1 MAAIAAPYARA
12 FTDVV
17 FEAHLNAGE
26 VNRQLDDFVAT
37 WHGSADLREVF
48 LDPSFPVEQKVAILD
63 LLNSDKLNT
72 RLEMSVQ
79 VRNFIAVLIQHNRLN
94 VLDEILDEYRKEVNR
109 RLGISEVQ
117 VTTARLLEADER
129 QGIEQK
135 VAALTGTQV
144 QATYHEDKSLLGG
157 VVVRVGSTVY
167 DGSVKGK
174 LDRLKEQL
182 VS

>member
-1 MAAIAAPYARA
+1 MAAIAGPYARA

-17 FEAHLNAGE
+17 FEGHLNAQE
-26 VNRQLDDFVAT
+26 VQKQLDDFVGA
-37 WHGSADLREVF
+37 WRESADLREVF
-48 LDPSFPVEQKVAILD
+48 LDPTFPAEQKVAILD
-63 LLNSDKLNT
+63 KLNA
-72 RLEMSVQ
+72 RLGMRTQ
-79 VRNFIAVLIQHNRLN
+79 VRNFIAVLIQHDRLN
-94 VLDEILDEYRKEVNR
+94 MLDDVVAEYRKEVNQ
-109 RLGISEVQ
+109 RLGISEVR
-117 VTTARLLEADER
+117 VTTARPLEADER

-157 VVVRVGSTVY
+157 VVVSVGSTVY

-182 VS
+182 AS

>member
-12 FTDVV
+12 FADVV
-17 FEAHLNAGE
+17 FEAHLNAND
-26 VNRQLDDFVAT
+26 VQQQLNDFVAA
-37 WHGSADLREVF
+37 WRESADLRELF
-48 LDPSFPVEQKVAILD
+48 LDPSFPSDQKVAILD
-63 LLNSDKLNT
+63 KLNA
-72 RLEMSVQ
+72 RLGMSVQ
-79 VRNFIAVLIQHNRLN
+79 VRNFIAVIIQHDRLY
-94 VLDEILDEYRKEVNR
+94 VLDEILAEYRKEENR

-117 VTTARLLEADER
+117 VTTARPLDANER

-135 VAALTGTQV
+135 VAAMTGTQV

-167 DGSVKGK
+167 DGSVKGR

-182 VS
+182 AS

>member
-12 FTDVV
+12 FADVV
-17 FEAHLNAGE
+17 FEAHLNAND
-26 VNRQLDDFVAT
+26 VQQQLNDFVAA
-37 WHGSADLREVF
+37 WRESADLREIF
-48 LDPSFPVEQKVAILD
+48 IDPSFPSEQKVAILD
-63 LLNSDKLNT
+63 KLNA
-72 RLEMSVQ
+72 RLGMSVQ
-79 VRNFIAVLIQHNRLN
+79 VRNFIAVLIQHNRLD
-94 VLDEILDEYRKEVNR
+94 VLDDVLSEYRKEVNR

-117 VTTARLLEADER
+117 VTTARPLDADER

-167 DGSVKGK
+167 DGSVKGR

-182 VS
+182 AS

>member
-1 MAAIAAPYARA
+1 MAVIAAPYARA
-12 FTDVV
+12 FADVV
-17 FEAHLNAGE
+17 FEAHLNAND
-26 VNRQLDDFVAT
+26 VQQQLNDFVAA
-37 WHGSADLREVF
+37 WRESADLREIF
-48 LDPSFPVEQKVAILD
+48 IDPSFPSEQKVAILD
-63 LLNSDKLNT
+63 KLNA
-72 RLEMSVQ
+72 RLGMSVQ
-79 VRNFIAVLIQHNRLN
+79 VRNFIAVLIQHNRLD
-94 VLDEILDEYRKEVNR
+94 VLDDVLSEYRKEVNR

-117 VTTARLLEADER
+117 VTTARPLDADER

-167 DGSVKGK
+167 DGSVKGR

-182 VS
+182 AS

>member
-12 FTDVV
+12 FADVV
-17 FEAHLNAGE
+17 FEAHLNAND
-26 VNRQLDDFVAT
+26 VQQQLNDFVAA
-37 WHGSADLREVF
+37 WRESADLRELF
-48 LDPSFPVEQKVAILD
+48 LDPSFPSDQKVAILD
-63 LLNSDKLNT
+63 KLNA
-72 RLEMSVQ
+72 RLGMSVQ
-79 VRNFIAVLIQHNRLN
+79 VRNFIAVIIQHDRLY
-94 VLDEILDEYRKEVNR
+94 VLDEILAEYRKEVNR

-117 VTTARLLEADER
+117 VTTARPLDTNER

-135 VAALTGTQV
+135 VAAMTGTQV

-167 DGSVKGK
+167 DGSVKGR

-182 VS
+182 AS

>member
-12 FTDVV
+12 FADVV
-17 FEAHLNAGE
+17 FEAHLNA
-26 VNRQLDDFVAT
+26 NDMQQQLNDFVAA
-37 WHGSADLREVF
+37 WRESADLRELF
-48 LDPSFPVEQKVAILD
+48 LDPSFPSDQKVAILD
-63 LLNSDKLNT
+63 KLNA
-72 RLEMSVQ
+72 RLGMSEQ
-79 VRNFIAVLIQHNRLN
+79 VRNFIAVIIQHDRLY
-94 VLDEILDEYRKEVNR
+94 VLDEILAEYRKEVNR

-117 VTTARLLEADER
+117 VTTARPLDTNER

-135 VAALTGTQV
+135 VAAMTGTQV

-167 DGSVKGK
+167 DGSVKGR

-182 VS
+182 AS

>member
-12 FTDVV
+12 FADVV
-17 FEAHLNAGE
+17 FEAHLNAND
-26 VNRQLDDFVAT
+26 VQQQLNDFVAA
-37 WHGSADLREVF
+37 WRESADLRELF
-48 LDPSFPVEQKVAILD
+48 LDPSFPSDQKVAILD
-63 LLNSDKLNT
+63 KLNA
-72 RLEMSVQ
+72 RLGMSVQ
-79 VRNFIAVLIQHNRLN
+79 VRNFIAVLIQHDRLN
-94 VLDEILDEYRKEVNR
+94 MLDEILAEYRKEMNR

-117 VTTARLLEADER
+117 VTTARPLDADER
-129 QGIEQK
+129 QEIERR

-167 DGSVKGK
+167 DGSVKGR

-182 VS
+182 AS

>member
-12 FTDVV
+12 FADVV
-17 FEAHLNAGE
+17 FEAHLNAND
-26 VNRQLDDFVAT
+26 VQQQLNDFVAA
-37 WHGSADLREVF
+37 WRESADLRELF
-48 LDPSFPVEQKVAILD
+48 LDPSFPSDQKVAILD
-63 LLNSDKLNT
+63 KLNA
-72 RLEMSVQ
+72 RLGMSVQ
-79 VRNFIAVLIQHNRLN
+79 MRNFIAVIIQHDRLY
-94 VLDEILDEYRKEVNR
+94 VLDEILAEYRKEVNR

-117 VTTARLLEADER
+117 VTTARPLDANER

-167 DGSVKGK
+167 DGSVKGR

-182 VS
+182 AS

>member
-12 FTDVV
+12 FADVV
-17 FEAHLNAGE
+17 FEAHLNAND
-26 VNRQLDDFVAT
+26 VQQQLNDFVAA
-37 WHGSADLREVF
+37 WRESADLRELF
-48 LDPSFPVEQKVAILD
+48 LDPSFPSDQKVAILD
-63 LLNSDKLNT
+63 KLNA
-72 RLEMSVQ
+72 RLGMSVQ
-79 VRNFIAVLIQHNRLN
+79 MRNFIAVIIQHDRLY
-94 VLDEILDEYRKEVNR
+94 VLDEILAGYRKEVNR

-117 VTTARLLEADER
+117 VTTARPLDVNER

-135 VAALTGTQV
+135 VAAMTGTQV

-167 DGSVKGK
+167 DGSVKGR

-182 VS
+182 AS

>member
-12 FTDVV
+12 FADVV
-17 FEAHLNAGE
+17 FEARLNAND
-26 VNRQLDDFVAT
+26 VQQQLNDFVAA
-37 WHGSADLREVF
+37 WRESADLREVF
-48 LDPSFPVEQKVAILD
+48 LDPSFPSEQKVAILD
-63 LLNSDKLNT
+63 KLNA
-72 RLEMSVQ
+72 RLGMSAQ
-79 VRNFIAVLIQHNRLN
+79 VRNFIAVLIQHNRLD
-94 VLDEILDEYRKEVNR
+94 VLDDVLSEYRKEVNR

-117 VTTARLLEADER
+117 VTTARPLDANER

-135 VAALTGTQV
+135 VAAMTGTQV

-167 DGSVKGK
+167 DGSVKGR

-182 VS
+182 AS

>member
-12 FTDVV
+12 FADVV
-17 FEAHLNAGE
+17 FEAHLNAND
-26 VNRQLDDFVAT
+26 VQQQLNDFVAA
-37 WHGSADLREVF
+37 WRESADLREVF
-48 LDPSFPVEQKVAILD
+48 LDPSFPSEQKVAILD
-63 LLNSDKLNT
+63 KLNV
-72 RLEMSVQ
+72 RLGMLVQ
-79 VRNFIAVLIQHNRLN
+79 VRNFIAVLIQHNRLD
-94 VLDEILDEYRKEVNR
+94 VLDDVLSEYRKEVNR

-117 VTTARLLEADER
+117 VTTARPLDANER

-135 VAALTGTQV
+135 VAAMTGTQV

-167 DGSVKGK
+167 DGSVKGR

-182 VS
+182 AS

>member
-1 MAAIAAPYARA
+1 MAAVASPYARSFA
-12 FTDVV
+12 DVV
-17 FEAHLNAGE
+17 FEAHLNAND
-26 VNRQLDDFVAT
+26 VNQQLNDFVAA
-37 WHGSADLREVF
+37 WRISAELREVF
-48 LDPSFPVEQKVAILD
+48 LDPSFPADQKVSIL
-63 LLNSDKLNT
+63 DKLNT

-79 VRNFIAVLIQHNRLN
+79 VRNFIAVLIQHDRLN
-94 VLDEILDEYRKEVNR
+94 LLDEILGEYRKEINR

-117 VTTARLLEADER
+117 VTTARPLEADER

-135 VAALTGTQV
+135 VAALTGTQI

-167 DGSVKGK
+167 DGSVRGR

-182 VS
+182 AS

>member
-12 FTDVV
+12 FADVV
-17 FEAHLNAGE
+17 FEAHLNANE
-26 VNRQLDDFVAT
+26 VQQQLNDFVAA
-37 WHGSADLREVF
+37 WRESADLREVF
-48 LDPSFPVEQKVAILD
+48 LDPSFPSEQKVAILD
-63 LLNSDKLNT
+63 KLNA
-72 RLEMSVQ
+72 RLGMSVQ
-79 VRNFIAVLIQHNRLN
+79 VRNFIAVLIQHNRLD
-94 VLDEILDEYRKEVNR
+94 VLDDVLSEYRKEVNR

-117 VTTARLLEADER
+117 VTTARPLDANER

-135 VAALTGTQV
+135 VAAMTGTQV

-167 DGSVKGK
+167 DGSVKGR

-182 VS
+182 AS

>member
-12 FTDVV
+12 FADVV
-17 FEAHLNAGE
+17 FEAHLNAND
-26 VNRQLDDFVAT
+26 VQQQLNDFVAA
-37 WHGSADLREVF
+37 WRESADLRELF
-48 LDPSFPVEQKVAILD
+48 LDPSFPSDQKVAILD
-63 LLNSDKLNT
+63 KLNA
-72 RLEMSVQ
+72 RLGMSVQ
-79 VRNFIAVLIQHNRLN
+79 MRNFIAVIIQHDRLY
-94 VLDEILDEYRKEVNR
+94 VLDEILAEYRKEVNR

-117 VTTARLLEADER
+117 VTTARPLDANER

-135 VAALTGTQV
+135 VAAMTGTQV

-167 DGSVKGK
+167 DGSVKGR

-182 VS
+182 AS

>member
-12 FTDVV
+12 FADVV
-17 FEAHLNAGE
+17 FEAHLNAND
-26 VNRQLDDFVAT
+26 VQQQLNDFVAA
-37 WHGSADLREVF
+37 WRESAELREVF
-48 LDPSFPVEQKVAILD
+48 LDPSFASEQKVAILD
-63 LLNSDKLNT
+63 KLNA
-72 RLEMSVQ
+72 RLGMSVQ
-79 VRNFIAVLIQHNRLN
+79 VRNFIAVLIQHNRLD
-94 VLDEILDEYRKEVNR
+94 VLDDVLSEYRKEVNR

-117 VTTARLLEADER
+117 VTTARPLDAHER

-135 VAALTGTQV
+135 VAAMTGTQV

-167 DGSVKGK
+167 DGSVKGR

-182 VS
+182 AS

>member
-12 FTDVV
+12 FADVV
-17 FEAHLNAGE
+17 FEAHLNAND
-26 VNRQLDDFVAT
+26 VQQQLNDFVAA
-37 WHGSADLREVF
+37 WRESADLRELF
-48 LDPSFPVEQKVAILD
+48 LDPSFPSDQKVAILD
-63 LLNSDKLNT
+63 KLNA
-72 RLEMSVQ
+72 RLGMSVQ
-79 VRNFIAVLIQHNRLN
+79 VRNFIAVIIQHDRLY
-94 VLDEILDEYRKEVNR
+94 VLDEILAEYRKEVNR

-117 VTTARLLEADER
+117 VTTARPLDANER

-135 VAALTGTQV
+135 VAAMTGTQV

-167 DGSVKGK
+167 DGSVKGR

-182 VS
+182 AS